1 MVSTCF
7 PRNRLPCV
15 TPSEAPPGTMDEGT
29 IVPMQ
34 SIPLLAGALAI
45 MTACAS
51 DDTVP
56 AKPAAAEKDAR
67 WLVYEGDAEKAPG
80 HGRRI
85 VMVSGDEEYRS
96 EEGLPMLGR
105 MLAHH
110 GFEAGV
116 LFSQAPETGEI
127 DPENLE
133 HIPGLHLGA
142 DADVLVLQ
150 LPFRELPDA
159 DMKHIVDHV
168 EAGKPLVGL
177 RTSTH
182 AFFYRKRPESM
193 YGHWS
198 WNSSCPVQL
207 KPLSPC
213 TRAWSFPGFPG
224 WPGKCLVFTRLYR

>member
-1 MVSTCF
+1 
-7 PRNRLPCV
+7 
-15 TPSEAPPGTMDEGT
+15 
-29 IVPMQ
+29 MQ
-34 SIPLLAGALAI
+34 SIHLLAGALAI

-110 GFEAGV
+110 GFEAVV
-116 LFSQAPETGEI
+116 LFSQDPETGEI

-133 HIPGLHLGA
+133 HIPGLIRDQFHRSHLLA
-142 DADVLVLQ
+142 LSNILAWYKSTSSDLNTFCSKESHLLLQ
-150 LPFRELPDA
+150 NESVSWKQLSEHTFCLRLQRLLWPW
-159 DMKHIVDHV
+159 
-168 EAGKPLVGL
+168 PLL
-177 RTSTH
+177 RNTCV
-182 AFFYRKRPESM
+182 A
-193 YGHWS
+193 
-198 WNSSCPVQL
+198 
-207 KPLSPC
+207 
-213 TRAWSFPGFPG
+213 
-224 WPGKCLVFTRLYR
+224 